1 MRTTTRLCLVASIA
15 AAVGLAAVP
24 AGYAAERPGSV
35 KIKNIRG
42 VSSHHKDA
50 KQNKKIKKARK
61 RANRAHE
68 RINAVKE
75 WNQSLSD
82 WNTSQQ
88 SAIDT
93 LQSTVGTIVAGVPA
107 IVGGL
112 EALQAALEGPVA
124 QAFADIEDA
133 LNDIGD
139 ALNDQTT
146 GLVGLNLARPQ
157 FGAFDLS
164 PVNGDFEGGT
174 GPVNGSDP
182 PHGPDGDAINGSGIG
197 ATSTYVVDFNNDTL
211 TPPSTRMYTVNVF
224 PGTGVG
230 VTARAGNAVNC
241 ALAAATCNA
250 ISAGTGNT
258 SHVLVKIGNG
268 AEPVDGTVFGGF
280 SVTALAG

>member
-42 VSSHHKDA
+42 YSSHHKDA

-61 RANRAHE
+61 RADRAHE

-88 SAIDT
+88 TTIDSLST
-93 LQSTVGTIVAGVPA
+93 TVGAIVAGVPA
-107 IVGGL
+107 IVSGL

-124 QAFADIEDA
+124 TAFEDIEDA
-133 LNDIGD
+133 LHAIDD
-139 ALNDQTT
+139 ALNDTTT

-197 ATSTYVVDFNNDTL
+197 ATSTYVVDFNNDV
-211 TPPSTRMYTVNVF
+211 SQRMYTVNVF
-224 PGTGVG
+224 PGTTPGS
-230 VTARAGNAVNC
+230 TARAGNAINC
-241 ALAAATCNA
+241 ALAATTCNA

-280 SVTALAG
+280 SVTALSG